1 VARVGF
7 AFVAAVAFGFSI
19 TLAGCSKQSP
29 PGERVASAASQARP
43 TAGQVAGS
51 REGVAVVA
59 ADGAAPGAGA
69 GAGERG
75 GAGAAIVKLPQTELT
90 WRYADTPVGPMNAV
104 VVVPERVAD
113 ERFPV
118 LLTFHGTG
126 EARKGPEK
134 GARGWLDDYGMAR
147 ALERLKHPPITA
159 DDLQGFVDEGRL
171 AQLNAALAREPYRGL
186 VIVNSY
192 TPDMLRGDEPF
203 SKIAPLAK
211 FVIEELLARAG
222 RETPAIGTPQT
233 TGVDGISLG
242 GRAALA
248 IGLRNPEA
256 FAAVGGLQ
264 PAFDL
269 DNAGAV
275 AARAAQAHQKNPAL
289 SFRLLTSDGDYFLGS
304 TKAMSAAMKQAGVPH
319 TLVIWPGPHDY
330 PFNRGPAVYE
340 LLIHHDRVLRGLPP
354 I

>member
-1 VARVGF
+1 MLSEQGRAAF
-7 AFVAAVAFGFSI
+7 AFGALLILAA
-19 TLAGCSKQSP
+19 CSKQAP
-29 PGERVASAASQARP
+29 PGERVTSAARP
-43 TAGQVAGS
+43 SVPGAP
-51 REGVAVVA
+51 EA
-59 ADGAAPGAGA
+59 AAAAAPSGAEGAAPPAP
-69 GAGERG
+69 
-75 GAGAAIVKLPQTELT
+75 AAVKLPQTEVT
-90 WRYADTPVGPMNAV
+90 WSYADTPVGPMSAV
-104 VVVPERVAD
+104 VVLPERLPD

-134 GARGWLDDYGMAR
+134 GARGWLDDYGMTR
-147 ALERLKHPPITA
+147 ALERLKHPPLTA
-159 DDLQGFVDEGRL
+159 GDLQGFVDEARL
-171 AQLNAALAREPYRGL
+171 AKLNAALAEHPYRGL

-203 SKIAPLAK
+203 TKVPPLAK
-211 FVIEELLARAG
+211 FAVEELLGRAA

-256 FAAVGGLQ
+256 FASVGGLQ

-269 DNAGAV
+269 ENAGPV
-275 AARAAQAHQKNPAL
+275 ATRAAQARQKNPGL
-289 SFRLLTSDGDYFLGS
+289 SFRLLTSDGDYFLAA
-304 TKAMSAAMKQAGVPH
+304 TKAMSAAMKAAGVPH
-319 TLVIWPGPHDY
+319 TLVVIPGPHDY

-340 LLIHHDRVLRGLPP
+340 MLIHHDRVLRGLPP
-354 I
+354 V